1 MVDVAVLSG
10 QMRRTDSSVWSN
22 GAREPAGSSGDAR
35 ERKFRERLRAW
46 LELVRLYW
54 PESTARITSD
64 GRFLELENS
73 AALAPRRSS

>member
-1 MVDVAVLSG
+1 MGLASQLGV
-10 QMRRTDSSVWSN
+10 Q
-22 GAREPAGSSGDAR
+22 EYAR

-64 GRFLELENS
+64 GRFLELENA